1 MEWSP
6 ILVSLK
12 TAAVAMAVTFLL
24 GLWAAVA
31 VYRLR
36 NQRLQRFID
45 SVLLLPLVLPPTVV
59 GFLLLL
65 IFGVRGPIGVFFLQ
79 LFDIKLVFSW
89 VSTVIAAVVISFPL
103 MYRSARAAFEQV
115 DPSLVAAAQTL
126 GMPESHIV
134 RRILIPAAWPG
145 LLSGAV
151 LAFARGFGEYGATS
165 MLAGNILGKTRTLPL
180 AVASEVAAGEM
191 DLAWLYVLLMLAISL
206 ILLLTLQRM
215 SRPQIS
221 RLGMRRS
228 GMRRSEPGRKEAK
241 C

>member
-12 TAAVAMAVTFLL
+12 TAVVAMSVTFLL
-24 GLWAAVA
+24 GLWAAVQ

-36 NQRLQRFID
+36 NVRLQRMID

-65 IFGVRGPIGVFFLQ
+65 LFGVNGPIGAAFLY
-79 LFDIKLVFSW
+79 LFDTRLVFSW
-89 VSTVIAAVVISFPL
+89 ISTVIASVVIAFPL

-115 DPSLVAAAQTL
+115 DPTLVAAARTL

-145 LLSGAV
+145 LLAGGV

-180 AVASEVAAGEM
+180 AVASEVAAGRFE
-191 DLAWLYVLLMLAISL
+191 LAWLYVTLMLAISL
-206 ILLLTLQRM
+206 LLLTTLQRIG
-215 SRPQIS
+215 RPGS
-221 RLGMRRS
+221 K
-228 GMRRSEPGRKEAK
+228 RKEEK